1 MWKKFGVNYQYEHFD
16 CEDYYTSRFLWWTS
30 YYISNHLTFDPL
42 ILSGE
47 FLTLK
52 ILVKGK
58 KYPPSIDT
66 KNTSYSILTTPT
78 ADMDLETCKQAV
90 PFLSD

>member
-1 MWKKFGVNYQYEHFD
+1 MWKKVGVIYQYEHFD
-16 CEDYYTSRFLWWTS
+16 CEDYTSRFLWWTS
-30 YYISNHLTFDPL
+30 YYISNHLAFDPL

-52 ILVKGK
+52 ILVEGK

-66 KNTSYSILTTPT
+66 KNANYLPSNLPY
-78 ADMDLETCKQAV
+78 C
-90 PFLSD
+90 